1 MCQKPRVNGY
11 RTATKDAADRMAKLT
26 DARIRAA
33 KTARND
39 CWLTDDVHVRG
50 AGRLVLRVKAG
61 GSKLFYY
68 RYTGPEGKRA
78 HYAIG
83 PYKSDGDGLASFTL
97 DQARTRC
104 AELVKIRTDHGDV
117 HGYLEAE
124 KRERTRERR
133 EQADAEARAAL
144 LAQSQSFGRLLEFY
158 IEHLK
163 REGKHSADEVR
174 RALHLHVLDLPEW
187 QQLIEKRAADIR
199 PPDIRAI
206 IRRMSDA
213 GIRRQ
218 ADKVRSYLRAAFS
231 LGAEHAETFCVEQN
245 PVAIIK
251 RVRGANQKG
260 DRVLSADELR
270 AFWLEL
276 ESASPMLRDSVRLAI
291 VLGGQRFAQLLR
303 IRAQDV
309 DLDARTVLLFDPKGM
324 RERPREHLLP
334 VGETAAALLAGALA
348 INGAAPYIL
357 STDGRTSIHPST
369 LSELVHT
376 VALRMVEKGTARAM
390 FRGGDLR
397 RTCETMQA
405 ALAIPKDL
413 RAQLQSH
420 GLGGVQAAHYDRHDY
435 LAEKRAA
442 LKAWERRLLEIV
454 EGHHAPSGR
463 VLPLR
468 IGAA

>member
-1 MCQKPRVNGY
+1 MG
-11 RTATKDAADRMAKLT
+11 KLT

-33 KTARND
+33 KTAAND
-39 CWLTDDVHVRG
+39 LWLTDDVHVRG
-50 AGRLVLRVKAG
+50 AGRLVLRVKSS

-68 RYTGPEGKRA
+68 RYTGTDGKRA

-117 HGYLEAE
+117 HGYLEAQ
-124 KRERTRERR
+124 KR
-133 EQADAEARAAL
+133 EQARQRKVQAEAEARDAF

-163 REGKHSADEVR
+163 REGKYSADEVR
-174 RALHLHVLDLPEW
+174 RALRLHVFDVAEW
-187 QQLIEKRAADIR
+187 QQLREKRAADIR
-199 PPDIRAI
+199 PQDIRAMV
-206 IRRMSDA
+206 RRLSDA

-218 ADKVRSYLRAAFS
+218 ADKIRSYLRAAFS
-231 LGAEHAETFCVEQN
+231 LGAEHADTFCIEQN
-245 PVAIIK
+245 PVAAIK
-251 RVRGANQKG
+251 RVRGANQRG

-270 AFWLEL
+270 AFWQEL
-276 ESASPMLRDSVRLAI
+276 EGASPMLRDTLRLII

-303 IRAQDV
+303 IRTQHV

-334 VGETAAALLAGALA
+334 ITETAAGLLARALA
-348 INGAAPYIL
+348 INGSAPFVL
-357 STDGRTSIHPST
+357 STDGRAPIHPST
-369 LSELVHT
+369 LSDVVHT

-405 ALAIPKDL
+405 ALAIPKDV
-413 RAQLQSH
+413 RAHLQSH

-435 LAEKRAA
+435 MTEKRAA
-442 LKAWERRLLEIV
+442 LQAWEGRLLNIV
-454 EGHHAPSGR
+454 ECCCAPKIDQISR
-463 VLPLR
+463 VMR
-468 IGAA
+468 AEN

>member
-1 MCQKPRVNGY
+1 MG
-11 RTATKDAADRMAKLT
+11 KLT
-26 DARIRAA
+26 DARIRATKA
-33 KTARND
+33 TGND
-39 CWLTDDVHVRG
+39 LWLTDDMHVRG
-50 AGRLVLRVKAG
+50 AGRLVLRVKLG

-68 RYTGPEGKRA
+68 RYTGTDGKRA

-104 AELVKIRTDHGDV
+104 AELVKIRTDQGDV

-124 KRERTRERR
+124 KRERARQRR
-133 EQADAEARAAL
+133 EQAEAETQAAL
-144 LAQSQSFGRLLEFY
+144 RAQSESFGRLLEFY

-163 REGKHSADEVR
+163 RAGKYSADEVR
-174 RALHLHVLDLPEW
+174 RTLRLHVLDLPEW
-187 QQLIEKRAADIR
+187 QELMAKRAADIR
-199 PPDIRAI
+199 PQDIRVI
-206 IRRMSDA
+206 VRRMTDA

-218 ADKVRSYLRAAFS
+218 ADKIRSYLRAAFS

-245 PVAIIK
+245 PVAAIK

-270 AFWLEL
+270 AFWQEL
-276 ESASPMLRDSVRLAI
+276 ESASPMVRDTLRLTI

-324 RERPREHLLP
+324 RESPREHLLP
-334 VGETAAALLAGALA
+334 LTETAASLLARALA
-348 INGAAPYIL
+348 INGSAPFVL
-357 STDGRTSIHPST
+357 STDGRTPIHPST
-369 LSELVHT
+369 LSALVHT
-376 VALRMVEKGTARAM
+376 LALRMVEKGSARAM

-397 RTCETMQA
+397 RTCETMHA
-405 ALAIPKDL
+405 ALAISKDL

-435 LAEKRAA
+435 LSEKRAA
-442 LKAWERRLLEIV
+442 LETWERRLLDIV
-454 EGHHAPSGR
+454 EGRHAPPSR
-463 VLPLR
+463 VVPLR
-468 IGAA
+468 KGAA